1 LPRSLARS
9 FIEQQAAGYGG
20 VEAFDVAGHG
30 DRDAMRGGSDEAI
43 AEAGAFVADEEC
55 AWASEWCCAYRN
67 ARARD
72 GGNGRD
78 VVLREQVESF
88 CFGCVDGGNAEGG
101 AGGSAECFGVPGAGG
116 AWEQEN
122 AGGGEGFGR
131 AQEGADVAG
140 VLETGEDENERRLTA
155 EERVWIRIWRED
167 RCVDE
172 RGDALG
178 LLGGDG
184 AREDIGR
191 QQEMFGVVG
200 GRERRL
206 VAVAQE
212 DGGEA
217 QMAAQGLGDEVLAFD
232 GNEPGGGAAGA
243 GEGGAQL
250 FDARVLAAL
259 DEAGACAEGAGGHRG
274 DFTPLSALGAVSY
287 ASRAFS
293 SRRFNRRMRL
303 FRDGEASRVYTYW
316 KMFRMIACG

>member
-1 LPRSLARS
+1 MAALRLSTLPGMGMVMRCAAAAIRLSLRPAPSLPMSSAHAFARGAS
-9 FIEQQAAGYGG
+9 LRGVPSRATAAM
-20 VEAFDVAGHG
+20 AG
-30 DRDAMRGGSDEAI
+30 MLCS
-43 AEAGAFVADEEC
+43 
-55 AWASEWCCAYRN
+55 
-67 ARARD
+67 
-72 GGNGRD
+72 
-78 VVLREQVESF
+78 REQVEGF
-88 CFGCVDGGNAEGG
+88 CFGCVDGGNAKGG
-101 AGGSAECFGVPGAGG
+101 AGGGAECFGVPGTGG

-131 AQEGADVAG
+131 AEERADVAG
-140 VLETGEDENERRLTA
+140 VLQTGEDENERRLTA
-155 EERVWIRIWRED
+155 EERVYRREG
-167 RCVDE
+167 RRVDE

-184 AREDIGR
+184 TGEDIGR
-191 QQEMFGVVG
+191 QQEMFGVIG
-200 GRERRL
+200 NCERRL

-217 QMAAQGLGDEVLAFD
+217 QMAADGLGDEVLAFD

-293 SRRFNRRMRL
+293 SCRFNRRMRL
-303 FRDGEASRVYTYW
+303 FRDGEVSLVYTYW
-316 KMFRMIACG
+316 KMFRMIARG